1 MDPDSEYYSSDISHS
16 TLILQDIRLAIKED
30 YLRSLRKGK
39 GEIFIALLIDRRAK
53 LFFVFFLETKF
64 YFFMCAVH
72 YRSQTLF
79 SHMVS
84 SFDALQS
91 NGQVI
96 FSNRMII
103 REVESHFAATIG
115 VYCMVRSLSI
125 SSFQLFVFF

>member
-1 MDPDSEYYSSDISHS
+1 MLILGQKLTSYNSEIKRLENLDPDSEYYSSDISHS
-16 TLILQDIRLAIKED
+16 TLMLQDIRLSIKED

-39 GEIFIALLIDRRAK
+39 
-53 LFFVFFLETKF
+53 ETKF
-64 YFFMCAVH
+64 YFFMCAIH

-84 SFDALQS
+84 SFDTLQS

-103 REVESHFAATIG
+103 REVESNFQATIG
-115 VYCMVRSLSI
+115 VYCMVKRNN
-125 SSFQLFVFF
+125 